1 MRLIVGISGASGVIY
16 GIRLLQV
23 LSTQKIET
31 HLIISEVGEKNIK
44 YETTW
49 KLEEVRALAD
59 FTYAINDIGARIS
72 SGSFKRDG
80 MVVMP
85 CSIKTLSGL
94 CYSYASNLL
103 LRAGDVT
110 LKERKPLILAV
121 RETPLHKG
129 HLAAMLQLTEMGAII
144 MPPVPSFYH
153 KPQTIDDIIDHTVSR
168 VLDLLNV
175 EHNITPRW
183 SGLHD

>member
-1 MRLIVGISGASGVIY
+1 MRLIVGITGASGVIY
-16 GIRLLQV
+16 GIRLLEV
-23 LSTQKIET
+23 LSTQQIET
-31 HLIISEVGEKNIK
+31 HLVISEAGEKNIE
-44 YETTW
+44 YETSW
-49 KLEEVRALAD
+49 KLEEIKALANFNYD
-59 FTYAINDIGARIS
+59 INDIGASIA
-72 SGSFKRDG
+72 SGSFKIDG

-94 CYSYASNLL
+94 CYSYASNLI

-110 LKERKPLILAV
+110 LKERKPLIVVV

-153 KPQTIDDIIDHTVSR
+153 KPKTIDDIIDHMVGR

-175 EHNITPRW
+175 EHNIASRW

>member
-1 MRLIVGISGASGVIY
+1 MRLIIGISGASGAIY

-23 LSTQKIET
+23 LSIQGIET
-31 HLIISEVGEKNIK
+31 HLVISGAGEKNIK
-44 YETTW
+44 HETRW
-49 KLEEVRALAD
+49 KLEEVKALANFNYD
-59 FTYAINDIGARIS
+59 INDIGAGIA

-110 LKERKPLILAV
+110 LKERKLLIVGV

-144 MPPVPSFYH
+144 MPPIPSFYH
-153 KPQTIDDIIDHTVSR
+153 KPQTIDDIIDHTVGR

-175 EHNITPRW
+175 EHNIAPRW